1 MASSLL
7 FRIQSIFDNTG
18 FREASSS
25 FASTLGWIGKL
36 SGGMAKLAFS
46 AKGIG
51 AIGAAFLA
59 WDVAKAGVGILK
71 FLYNAAPA
79 AAASEVAFTRLNTQL
94 KLMGKGSAQNLKM
107 IQTYA
112 EQTAQKTQFAGV
124 EVQSAITTAL
134 RRTGD
139 MRTAIKEVSVAQDL
153 AAATGM
159 SLADATNTLNRAQAG
174 YTRILS
180 QITDLRQ
187 ADIQQAVRQGTLLDL
202 VAKKFTGSAAAAAG
216 TYAGK
221 LAILN
226 NLNQKLAENIGAIG
240 LPIRKLVADFEI
252 FGTTVV
258 LNAGNAITKL
268 QGGLLGLPLA
278 FMQAKKEADAFKRA
292 MAPGKEFTFNFDKE
306 LELENLRLGKTRDE
320 RQQIARDWA
329 RIDDILVVAEG
340 DGVDALSKEQIALV
354 QSTQWGSRQLEQLL
368 SNRVSKTKELA
379 KKQFD
384 ARRKYEN
391 QDKKTPMENLKSGID
406 LVKAAEQANLPA
418 KQLAEY
424 LSKSYGISKGLAE
437 MLATVGE
444 SYFKIF
450 DNVDNSLA
458 SIKTHM
464 AEISGMSNVDKAKS
478 LYGDL
483 SAAVDNVIKTQVAP
497 KFNVKIDF
505 AVPPE
510 VIQEAVKNAIVTGL
524 PGLIASIFR
533 NSNVT
538 TTKENKAAV
547 PLV

>member
-18 FREASSS
+18 FREASAS

-79 AAASEVAFTRLNTQL
+79 AATAEVSFTRLNTQL
-94 KLMGKGSAQNLKM
+94 KLMGKGSADNIKL

-112 EQTAQKTQFAGV
+112 EQTAQKSQFAGV
-124 EVQSAITTAL
+124 EVQSAVTAAL

-139 MRTAIKEVSVAQDL
+139 LRTALKEVSVAQDL

-159 SLADATNTLNRAQAG
+159 SLEEATNTLNRAQAG

-187 ADIQQAVRQGTLLDL
+187 TDIQQAVRQGTLLDL
-202 VAKKFTGSAAAAAG
+202 VSKKFSGSASDAAN

-221 LAILN
+221 LAILS
-226 NLNQKLAENIGAIG
+226 NLHKKLGEDIGNVG
-240 LPIRKLVADFEI
+240 LPLRKFVADLEI
-252 FGTTVV
+252 FGLTT
-258 LNAGNAITKL
+258 LINAGKGLTALK
-268 QGGLLGLPLA
+268 GGLLGLPLA
-278 FMQAKKEADAFKRA
+278 FILAKKEADAFKRA

-306 LELENLRLGKTRDE
+306 LELENARLGKTRDE

-340 DGVDALSKEQIALV
+340 DGVDALTKEQIALV

-368 SNRVSKTKELA
+368 SDRVSKTKEMA
-379 KKQFD
+379 KKQFE
-384 ARRKYEN
+384 ARRQYDN
-391 QDKKTPMENLKSGID
+391 RDKKTPMENFKEGISI
-406 LVKAAEQANLPA
+406 VKAAEQANVPA
-418 KQLAEY
+418 KQLADY
-424 LSKSYGISKGLAE
+424 LNKSYGISKGLAE

-450 DNVDNSLA
+450 DNVDNSLER
-458 SIKTHM
+458 IKLHM
-464 AEISGMSNVDKAKS
+464 AEISGKSNVDKAKS

-483 SAAVDNVIKTQVAP
+483 SAAVDSVIKTQVQP

-505 AVPPE
+505 AVPVE
-510 VIQEAVKNAIVTGL
+510 AIQEAVKNVIVTGL
-524 PGLIASIFR
+524 PSLIASIFR
-533 NSNVT
+533 TTNVT
-538 TTKENKAAV
+538 TSKETKAAA
-547 PLV
+547 PLS